1 MQRTPS
7 RDLQELWFACR
18 RRNWRTL
25 AIIPAHAS
33 GSAKHVAEGLREV
46 AGMTGRAARVVHA
59 EGASLAD
66 IATMVMEIQESF
78 TSGSVWSS
86 NTSRSTSEGM
96 GLAMMERTRED
107 ELVLLSV
114 ESVLVNP
121 LVLALALAADAVL
134 LVAELGVT
142 DIAGA
147 KHTIEL
153 IGHERILGTV
163 LLDKR

>member
-1 MQRTPS
+1 
-7 RDLQELWFACR
+7 
-18 RRNWRTL
+18 
-25 AIIPAHAS
+25 
-33 GSAKHVAEGLREV
+33 
-46 AGMTGRAARVVHA
+46 MTGRAARVIYA

-66 IATMVMEIQESF
+66 IATMVMDIQESV

-96 GLAMMERTRED
+96 GLAMMERARED

-121 LVLALALAADAVL
+121 LILALALAADAVL

-147 KHTIEL
+147 KHTIEM

-163 LLDKR
+163 LLNKR